1 MAQYF
6 TDFRENAI
14 ATGTPAGWTA
24 RWTAGTVTY
33 AIQNDTSGNNAS
45 GKRLFVDQGTT
56 GTRLLSWNIID
67 ADPARDR
74 VQIKAL
80 VRHLVASDASANT
93 YGGVVGRG
101 SGATPSESAAG
112 ICLGTDSSGYDEDI
126 RAWQVDAGTRTFTPQ
141 IGGEAGGVWNATDYF
156 WLTADLDGVTDTVS
170 IASAA
175 DPNTPI
181 ASGSRSDLT
190 VTGAGWVGVLSYGSL
205 TELQVLAF
213 GVGTGGDAAPI
224 GPVSPSAAPTIGTIT
239 PSGTTASVPYTG
251 LDLYATG
258 VEYRIDGG
266 AWVDAGA
273 TNPIEL
279 TGLTESTPY
288 DIEIRAYNADGPGP
302 VSTLATFTT
311 TAGTLVKGATITL
324 YSGAT
329 PQASLT
335 DLRVLWWDATAPDG
349 TAPDYYS
356 ASESTDASGV
366 LSIDLDA
373 VTTLSVGDYG
383 YLHVHKAGTLGNAY
397 QDALV
402 FAGAVQV
409 QDIG

>member
-1 MAQYF
+1 MARYF
-6 TDFRENAI
+6 TDFRENSI
-14 ATGTPAGWTA
+14 GSGTPEGWTA
-24 RWTAGTVTY
+24 RWSSGSVTY
-33 AIQNDTSGNNAS
+33 AIENDASGNNAS
-45 GKRLFVDQGTT
+45 GKRLFVDQVST
-56 GTRLLSWNIID
+56 GSRLLSWNKVD

-80 VRHLVASDASANT
+80 VRHLVVASASANV

-101 SGATPSESAAG
+101 SGASPSENAAG
-112 ICLGTDSSGYDEDI
+112 ICLGTDSTGFDEDI
-126 RAWQVDAGTRTFTPQ
+126 RPWQVSDGTKTFTPQ
-141 IGGEAGGVWNATDYF
+141 IGGEAGGVWNKTDYY

-190 VTGAGWVGVLSYGSL
+190 VTGAGWVGVVSFGSL
-205 TELQVLAF
+205 TELQVLAV
-213 GVGTGGDAAPI
+213 GIGTGGDSAPI
-224 GPVSPSAAPTIGTIT
+224 EPVAPSTSPTIGTIT

-266 AWVDAGA
+266 AWVDAGI
-273 TNPIEL
+273 TSPIGL
-279 TGLTESTPY
+279 TGLTESTEY

-302 VSTLATFTT
+302 ISTPATF
-311 TAGTLVKGATITL
+311 TAGTLGKGVTITL
-324 YSGAT
+324 YNGTT
-329 PQASLT
+329 PQANLT

-356 ASESTDASGV
+356 ATGSTDASGV
-366 LSIDLDA
+366 LSIDINA
-373 VTTLSVGDYG
+373 VTALSVGDYG
-383 YLHVHKAGTLGNAY
+383 YLHVHKAGTLGNSY

-409 QDIG
+409 QSIG